1 MCNRER
7 KTWLVVLPRA
17 AVLLLFHSHLLCLV
31 SLSKAAD
38 PPVKCVLTLERA
50 SFLLGQ
56 PVGASI
62 RITNEGDTPV
72 SVLKPILMNKH
83 AVLLTIT
90 RKDGSVA
97 EYNGQSVGGL
107 FPAVVRLGSGKS
119 VEEVVTISEFYDLGA
134 PGEYKVRATCHLDGL
149 PGSGKSRGPGINS
162 DLEILRIV
170 EGNGRFQR
178 RLSVECILS
187 DGSSGETVDWQVFT
201 DQVAGVVRVYCRR
214 FFERRMGDRV
224 VSRRYFCFVD
234 IGAIRSEETVS
245 CMSDPAGTL
254 HVLFEPLKEDEGLY
268 AHAAIS
274 RLGKLQSMRLY
285 KPAKGSKPSLA
296 TGVYVEGAE
305 RVQPGRKPE

>member
-119 VEEVVTISEFYDLGA
+119 VEEVVTISQFYDLGA
-134 PGEYKVRATCHLDGL
+134 PGEYKVRATCHLERAPNYQL
-149 PGSGKSRGPGINS
+149 PAIES
-162 DLEILRIV
+162 DLEIFRI
-170 EGNGRFQR
+170 ERANGRFPK
-178 RLSVECILS
+178 RLSIESNPAGKL
-187 DGSSGETVDWQVFT
+187 DWQVFT
-201 DQVAGVVRVYCRR
+201 HQVGGVVRVYCRT
-214 FFERRMGDRV
+214 FFERRIGDRV
-224 VSRRYFCFVD
+224 VARGYVCFVD